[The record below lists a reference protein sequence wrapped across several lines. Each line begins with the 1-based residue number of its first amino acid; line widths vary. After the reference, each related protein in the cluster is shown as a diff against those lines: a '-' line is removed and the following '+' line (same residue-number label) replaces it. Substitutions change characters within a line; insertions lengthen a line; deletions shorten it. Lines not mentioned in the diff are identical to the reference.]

1 MSNQKLIT
9 QRLQLDNLLG
19 QNITILETP
28 NTAKTVSLC
37 DSCIR
42 SAAPPSLQCIW
53 DKSKANVLPDG
64 AEISLSKTRNEKKD
78 MLILAKVRS
87 CPMYL
92 DINQPDNK
100 TLLQEER
107 RKNVQQETENITAF
121 WRSLTN
127 HKSQNH
133 DDWR

>member
-9 QRLQLDNLLG
+9 QRLQLDSLLA
-19 QNITILETP
+19 QNITILEKP

-42 SAAPPSLQCIW
+42 SAAPPSLQCVW
-53 DKSKANVLPDG
+53 DESKANKLPDG
-64 AEISLSKTRNEKKD
+64 AVISLSKTRNEKKET
-78 MLILAKVRS
+78 LILAKVQK
-87 CPMYL
+87 CPLYL

-100 TLLQEER
+100 TLLREER
-107 RKNVQQETENITAF
+107 RKNMQRETENITAF
-121 WRSLTN
+121 WRSITN
-127 HKSQNH
+127 SKSQNH